1 MSSHQVWKGGVN
13 LGGKYLRWNE
23 ENPVENLVG
32 LGVALLQ
39 LAAAALGQVGLTSE
53 EVAYTIDSFRNTH
66 MSELS
71 ELAMY
76 SRSSIGYGFPSTPSG
91 SAAGSAAT
99 LVDDEDQPAATIGT
113 SEAVP

>member
-1 MSSHQVWKGGVN
+1 MERKN
-13 LGGKYLRWNE
+13 PAE
-23 ENPVENLVG
+23 ELVG
-32 LGVALLQ
+32 RRVPLLQ

-91 SAAGSAAT
+91 SAAT
-99 LVDDEDQPAATIGT
+99 PVDDEDQPAVVVGT

>member
-1 MSSHQVWKGGVN
+1 VVEIS
-13 LGGKYLRWNE
+13 GKYWRWNE

-39 LAAAALGQVGLTSE
+39 LAAAALFQVGLSSE
-53 EVAYTIDSFRNTH
+53 EVAYTIDSFRKTH

-71 ELAMY
+71 ELAMH
-76 SRSSIGYGFPSTPSG
+76 SRSSIGFGFPSTPKGKGSG
-91 SAAGSAAT
+91 SAAGSAVT
-99 LVDDEDQPAATIGT
+99 LVDDEDQPAATVGT